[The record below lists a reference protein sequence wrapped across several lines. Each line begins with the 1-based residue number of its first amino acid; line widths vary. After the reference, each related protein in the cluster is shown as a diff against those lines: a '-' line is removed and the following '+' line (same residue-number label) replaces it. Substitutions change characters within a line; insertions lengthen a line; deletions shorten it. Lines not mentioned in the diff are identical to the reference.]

1 MDNNGSYQNNFY
13 NGDFYYGAS
22 GWNDYTLDDERRAK
36 SIFSR
41 FFLSLF
47 IYTIVSNA
55 VAIIAQVVV
64 ILTGGEAAPSILEST
79 WFVWGVNVLAMYVIA
94 FPVLYFIVRGMRSV
108 ARTKRTMKVSEF
120 LMLLLVGEAF
130 MYVGNVVGTFL
141 NGIFG
146 AFMGGE
152 IENSTS
158 ELIESS
164 PIWVIL
170 IVAVILGPIVEELIF
185 RKLMMDKFGIY
196 GDRMAIVVSAIA
208 FGIFHGNFYQ
218 LFYATLL
225 GLVLGY
231 IYAKTSNIL
240 YPILLHMI
248 INLWG
253 SLVPMLMM
261 DHIVNVEKF
270 YNEYFDA
277 MLEGGELA
285 ANLDIA
291 PYYVSILLFG
301 LYSMIQMGM
310 VVAGIIIF
318 FKKRKKIFVSDRCEV
333 TIPKHRRAG
342 VIMGNVGAI
351 LFMVIS
357 GLTMLLNIISPIL
370 ERIAATAGQV

>member
-1 MDNNGSYQNNFY
+1 
-13 NGDFYYGAS
+13 
-22 GWNDYTLDDERRAK
+22 
-36 SIFSR
+36 
-41 FFLSLF
+41 
-47 IYTIVSNA
+47 
-55 VAIIAQVVV
+55 
-64 ILTGGEAAPSILEST
+64 
-79 WFVWGVNVLAMYVIA
+79 MYVIA
-94 FPVLYFIVRGMRSV
+94 FPVLYFIVRGMLSV

-130 MYVGNVVGTFL
+130 MYVGNVVGTSL

-291 PYYVSILLFG
+291 PYYVSVLLFG

-310 VVAGIIIF
+310 VVAGLIIF

>member
-1 MDNNGSYQNNFY
+1 MDNNDSYQFY
-13 NGDFYYGAS
+13 NGDYYYGAS

-55 VAIIAQVVV
+55 VAIIAQVIVD
-64 ILTGGEAAPSILEST
+64 LTCGEAAASILEST
-79 WFVWGVNVLAMYVIA
+79 WFVWSANVIAMYVIA

-108 ARTKRTMKVSEF
+108 ARMKKTMKASEF
-120 LMLLLVGEAF
+120 LALLLVGEAF
-130 MYVGNVVGTFL
+130 MYVGNIVGTFL
-141 NGIFG
+141 NDIFG
-146 AFMGGE
+146 SFMGGE

-158 ELIESS
+158 ELIENS
-164 PIWVIL
+164 PIWIII

-185 RKLMMDKFGIY
+185 RKLMMDKLGIY
-196 GDRMAIVVSAIA
+196 GDRMAIVVSAVA
-208 FGIFHGNFYQ
+208 FGVFHGNFYQ

-248 INLWG
+248 MNFWG
-253 SLVPMLMM
+253 SVVPMLMM
-261 DHIVNVEKF
+261 DHLTNIEKF
-270 YNEYFDA
+270 YNEYYDA

-285 ANLDIA
+285 AGLDIA
-291 PYYVSILLFG
+291 PYYVSILLVG
-301 LYSMIQMGM
+301 IYSMIQMGM
-310 VVAGIIIF
+310 VIAGLIIF
-318 FKKRKKIFVSDRCEV
+318 FKKRKRIFVSDRCEV

-342 VIMGNVGAI
+342 VVMGNVGAI
-351 LFMVIS
+351 LFAVIA

-370 ERIAATAGQV
+370 EKITTAG

>member
-1 MDNNGSYQNNFY
+1 MDNNGSYQFY
-13 NGDFYYGAS
+13 NGDFYYGAG

-47 IYTIVSNA
+47 IYTIVANA

-64 ILTGGEAAPSILEST
+64 VLTGKDAAASILNSA

-94 FPVLYFIVRGMRSV
+94 FPVLYLIVRGMRSV
-108 ARTKRTMKVSEF
+108 ARTKRTMRASEF
-120 LMLLLVGEAF
+120 FVLLLVGEAF
-130 MYVGNVVGTFL
+130 MYVGNIVGTFL
-141 NGIFG
+141 NDIFG

-152 IENSTS
+152 IENTTS

-164 PIWVIL
+164 PIWMIL

-185 RKLMMDKFGIY
+185 RKLMMDKLGIY
-196 GDRMAIVVSAIA
+196 GDRMAIVVSSIA

-231 IYAKTSNIL
+231 IYAKTSNII

-248 INLWG
+248 MNFWG
-253 SLVPMLMM
+253 SVVPMLMM
-261 DHIVNVEKF
+261 DHINNVEKF
-270 YNEYFDA
+270 YNEYYDA

-285 ANLDIA
+285 AGLDIA
-291 PYYVSILLFG
+291 PYYVSILLLG
-301 LYSMIQMGM
+301 LYSIIQMGM
-310 VVAGIIIF
+310 VIAGLIIF
-318 FKKRKKIFVSDRCEV
+318 FKKRRKIFVSDRCEV

-342 VIMGNVGAI
+342 VVMGNVGAI
-351 LFMVIS
+351 LFAVIA
-357 GLTMLLNIISPIL
+357 GLTMLLNIVSPIL
-370 ERIAATAGQV
+370 EKLAAAAG